1 MIYAISNLVMK
12 MRLKDLLKRNA
23 SQSKGI
29 GKTFRSMLVV
39 LSEEEGYEIK
49 HLSTLADRLKIAS
62 KNITVV
68 VLTKKE
74 NIETQS
80 AFKNTF
86 VISRKS
92 IGIFGKIPPFVTQLF
107 EKSFDLQLNFFNKRS
122 VFLEF
127 FSASFKSKLRTG
139 FYKSNHEMN
148 DLILDIDPHEKEVFL
163 NETTTYLNALLKK

>member
-1 MIYAISNLVMK
+1 MIDAISNLVMK

-74 NIETQS
+74 NIET
-80 AFKNTF
+80 
-86 VISRKS
+86 
-92 IGIFGKIPPFVTQLF
+92 P
-107 EKSFDLQLNFFNKRS
+107 
-122 VFLEF
+122 
-127 FSASFKSKLRTG
+127 
-139 FYKSNHEMN
+139 
-148 DLILDIDPHEKEVFL
+148 
-163 NETTTYLNALLKK
+163 